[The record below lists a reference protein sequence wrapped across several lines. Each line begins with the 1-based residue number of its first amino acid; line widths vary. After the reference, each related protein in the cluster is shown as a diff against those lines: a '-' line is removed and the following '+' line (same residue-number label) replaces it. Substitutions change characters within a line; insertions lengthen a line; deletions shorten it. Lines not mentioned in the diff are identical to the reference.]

1 MKTGYTDRPI
11 LNLDE
16 DLFGI
21 KKYIDGLTDYITV
34 CNTPMTIAVQ
44 GDWGT
49 GKTSIMNMIRENINE
64 QCLCAWFNTWE
75 YSQFN
80 MSDELT
86 VSMLKSIV
94 DSLNIEEN
102 NSLNKSLKVLAS
114 GLKSGTLM
122 AIDMTAGGRVADTAE
137 KVIDGLSKQ
146 PQYDYFDSV
155 KELKEE
161 FQDHIDKALAK
172 SGKDRVILFVD
183 DLDRLNPQKAVEL
196 LEVLKNFLDCENC
209 VFVLAIDYKVVSQG
223 VKLKYNNVLDDD
235 KGKAFFEKIIQLP
248 FKVPVVEYNLFNYVK
263 HSLQEIGYSDD
274 INVDLC
280 VELIT
285 HSIGKN
291 PRAIKRLLN
300 SALLLKKIQ
309 GDRLSSKESELI
321 LFGIL
326 CLQLSF
332 EEAYTYFVSNIR
344 DFNSIEDLNKLT
356 GEDYFFAKDEGKSL
370 AEELNLEVDDVY
382 KMTKLM
388 KSIVSTIDEEN
399 PLSPSDEK
407 FHNFIDLVGIST
419 LTSAYAAETDGS
431 SLENELRWKNRELCK
446 SIKTVLDEEL
456 PNTEFKIYQ
465 PRKNHDYW
473 KRTNAC
479 VYTSLKLAGFSLD
492 VELQIFSDLETKRST
507 INIRL
512 AFYTNSRDDEEK
524 IDALLKDH
532 GDIFDGFSRY
542 LEDICYIKELQDITD
557 FEPEDIISY
566 GSKEFK
572 QFLEALSEIG
582 EEQ

>member
-1 MKTGYTDRPI
+1 
-11 LNLDE
+11 
-16 DLFGI
+16 
-21 KKYIDGLTDYITV
+21 
-34 CNTPMTIAVQ
+34 
-44 GDWGT
+44 
-49 GKTSIMNMIRENINE
+49 
-64 QCLCAWFNTWE
+64 
-75 YSQFN
+75 
-80 MSDELT
+80 
-86 VSMLKSIV
+86 
-94 DSLNIEEN
+94 
-102 NSLNKSLKVLAS
+102 
-114 GLKSGTLM
+114 
-122 AIDMTAGGRVADTAE
+122 
-137 KVIDGLSKQ
+137 
-146 PQYDYFDSV
+146 
-155 KELKEE
+155 
-161 FQDHIDKALAK
+161 
-172 SGKDRVILFVD
+172 
-183 DLDRLNPQKAVEL
+183 
-196 LEVLKNFLDCENC
+196 
-209 VFVLAIDYKVVSQG
+209 
-223 VKLKYNNVLDDD
+223 
-235 KGKAFFEKIIQLP
+235 
-248 FKVPVVEYNLFNYVK
+248 
-263 HSLQEIGYSDD
+263 
-274 INVDLC
+274 
-280 VELIT
+280 
-285 HSIGKN
+285 
-291 PRAIKRLLN
+291 
-300 SALLLKKIQ
+300 LLKKIQ

-356 GEDYFFAKDEGKSL
+356 GEEYFFAKDEGKSL

-507 INIRL
+507 MNIRL

-524 IDALLKDH
+524 ISKLLSEH
-532 GDIFDGFSRY
+532 SDIFDGFSRY
-542 LEDICYIKELQDITD
+542 LEDICYIKELQDVTD

-582 EEQ
+582 KE